1 METTFLKIICPKEDV
16 EIVTETLAKEN
27 FNNFT
32 IEKKDN
38 KYIFRLRGPEEEITR
53 VSCSL
58 TSLRNSLPVNL
69 EIRDDKGVIA

>member
-1 METTFLKIICPKEDV
+1 METTFLTVVCPKEDV

-38 KYIFRLRGPEEEITR
+38 KYIFHLKGQQEKLTR
-53 VSCSL
+53 VCCSL
-58 TSLRNSLPVNL
+58 TSLRNSLPVDIQ
-69 EIRDDKGVIA
+69 IRDDKGVIA